1 MIFFEVIK
9 KDLLFHQNKFYDDR
23 ADISY
28 KFMTLAL
35 FDPCFKIVFRY
46 RLYSALYRHGGFFK
60 LIGLFLYLRTRKKY
74 NSDIHPGSDIGV
86 PFKLGHGFNVVIGG
100 SVKVGSGCYIFNGV
114 TLGNKNVGLENAMP
128 VLLNDIIV
136 GTGAK
141 ILGLVNVG
149 SRAVIGANSVVTKN
163 IGSQEVWA
171 GNPARLIKK
180 I

>member
-100 SVKVGSGCYIFNGV
+100 SVTWVADVIYL
-114 TLGNKNVGLENAMP
+114 TALRLG
-128 VLLNDIIV
+128 
-136 GTGAK
+136 
-141 ILGLVNVG
+141 
-149 SRAVIGANSVVTKN
+149 
-163 IGSQEVWA
+163 
-171 GNPARLIKK
+171 IKM
-180 I
+180 

>member
-1 MIFFEVIK
+1 M
-9 KDLLFHQNKFYDDR
+9 
-23 ADISY
+23 
-28 KFMTLAL
+28 
-35 FDPCFKIVFRY
+35 
-46 RLYSALYRHGGFFK
+46 
-60 LIGLFLYLRTRKKY
+60 
-74 NSDIHPGSDIGV
+74 
-86 PFKLGHGFNVVIGG
+86 
-100 SVKVGSGCYIFNGV
+100 GSGCYIFNGV